1 MNSKILK
8 GIALILFGM
17 LLCMGGAEINST
29 LLHSLGDFP
38 FSLAGVI
45 LGVIGLV
52 MVFQKNQNDTD
63 K

>member
-17 LLCMGGAEINST
+17 LLCLGGAEINRT
-29 LLHSLGDFP
+29 LLHSLSDFS

-45 LGVIGLV
+45 LGVIGIF
-52 MVFQKNQNDTD
+52 MAFQKNQNDTD